1 MLLIAMNE
9 RQTLPAGGMN
19 IAAVERDTGLSKD
32 TLRVWER
39 RYGFPAP
46 SRDRLGERVYPV
58 EQVDRLRILRRL
70 LDAGHRPGRVVALP
84 FERLRA
90 LATEHAGPGG
100 QAASA
105 ELRHLLGLVAGHE
118 LESLRRALGQALV
131 AIGLERFV
139 TDLVAPLTRMVGEA
153 WSRGEL
159 EIFEEHLFTES
170 VQRALRGAIDAIAQ
184 PAGSPRVLMTTLP
197 QEEHGLGLLMAEA
210 LLALEGCCCL
220 SLGVQTPVGDIA
232 RAAVAQRADIVAL
245 SFSARMKPNQVL
257 DGLADLRAM
266 LAVPTGLWAGGR
278 CPVLWRRPPAGVTVL
293 ADLDDIRPAVADWR
307 TRAG

>member
-1 MLLIAMNE
+1 MNE
-9 RQTLPAGGMN
+9 RQLLPVGGMN

-84 FERLRA
+84 FERLRV
-90 LATEHAGPGG
+90 LASEHAGSSGPVG

-105 ELRHLLGLVAGHE
+105 ELRHLLGLVVGHE
-118 LESLRRALGQALV
+118 LEALRRALGQALV

-153 WSRGEL
+153 WARGEI

-197 QEEHGLGLLMAEA
+197 QEAHGLGLLMAEA

-232 RAAVAQRADIVAL
+232 QAAVSQRADIVAL

-266 LAVPTGLWAGGR
+266 LALPTRLWAGGR

-293 ADLDDIRPAVADWR
+293 ADLGDIRPALADWR
-307 TRAG
+307 ARAG